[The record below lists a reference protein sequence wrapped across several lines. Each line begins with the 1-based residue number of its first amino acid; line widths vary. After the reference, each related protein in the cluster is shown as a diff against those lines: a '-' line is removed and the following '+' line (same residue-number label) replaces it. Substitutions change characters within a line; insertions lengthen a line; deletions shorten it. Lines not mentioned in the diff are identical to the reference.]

1 MKNMEFVSTYSQKEI
16 EQMISEHLNVLVE
29 WVHLGVIKKEMKID
43 GEKYNQY
50 VPVMTIHGYQ

>member
-1 MKNMEFVSTYSQKEI
+1 MGKMEFASTYSQKEI
-16 EQMISEHLNVLVE
+16 EQMISKHLNVPVE
-29 WVHLGVIKKEMKID
+29 WVHLGVIKKEMEID